1 MSAGQ
6 QSSDDRSVPDFVADD
21 SLLDRP
27 VLPAEWLQDL
37 SPDFAHTAQRIM
49 RGIERGDSPVRLLQM
64 LETVMNQA
72 GRSAAETAHALFLL
86 PYLIEQ
92 PDELLT
98 AWELTARW
106 STPFADEPEVRNLR
120 AAVAGEFR
128 MVIDEWAD
136 EATGDMEEGLDA
148 LRDALPSLE
157 SIEADFEASV
167 RLAPES
173 VTARLRAA
181 SWYIDQDRLVDA
193 MRLLRE
199 ASRLDPSHPLVAL
212 RFSECAR
219 LVSRLDEA
227 REVLLACLRE
237 RENPEVL
244 LEAAIVCGETRH
256 WDESIG
262 LAERYEARQKRPLWA
277 RYLRAVGCYELE
289 RWDEAL
295 ADIERERVVLQ
306 DDEDFHLVALT
317 ASVLLRQGSIEA
329 GRAAAS
335 AVLSQSWADTTN
347 LPEWSLMEVLTR
359 LWVALETSDQNDLAI
374 QLTRR
379 SVVAGIALPD
389 LFQRQRESERER
401 TGLRVH
407 EVTVQQPLPENWLNH
422 PGCLPDE
429 EEWTGYEVTW
439 EVLAVD
445 TDDAINRVLE
455 WQTIDQP
462 EPPVIK
468 DVRWTGETRDD
479 RPGILL
485 QGKRVK
491 SEE

>member
-1 MSAGQ
+1 
-6 QSSDDRSVPDFVADD
+6 
-21 SLLDRP
+21 
-27 VLPAEWLQDL
+27 
-37 SPDFAHTAQRIM
+37 
-49 RGIERGDSPVRLLQM
+49 
-64 LETVMNQA
+64 
-72 GRSAAETAHALFLL
+72 
-86 PYLIEQ
+86 
-92 PDELLT
+92 
-98 AWELTARW
+98 
-106 STPFADEPEVRNLR
+106 
-120 AAVAGEFR
+120 
-128 MVIDEWAD
+128 
-136 EATGDMEEGLDA
+136 
-148 LRDALPSLE
+148 
-157 SIEADFEASV
+157 
-167 RLAPES
+167 
-173 VTARLRAA
+173 
-181 SWYIDQDRLVDA
+181 
-193 MRLLRE
+193 
-199 ASRLDPSHPLVAL
+199 
-212 RFSECAR
+212 
-219 LVSRLDEA
+219 
-227 REVLLACLRE
+227 
-237 RENPEVL
+237 
-244 LEAAIVCGETRH
+244 
-256 WDESIG
+256 
-262 LAERYEARQKRPLWA
+262 
-277 RYLRAVGCYELE
+277 
-289 RWDEAL
+289 
-295 ADIERERVVLQ
+295 
-306 DDEDFHLVALT
+306 
-317 ASVLLRQGSIEA
+317 
-329 GRAAAS
+329 
-335 AVLSQSWADTTN
+335 
-347 LPEWSLMEVLTR
+347 MEVLTR